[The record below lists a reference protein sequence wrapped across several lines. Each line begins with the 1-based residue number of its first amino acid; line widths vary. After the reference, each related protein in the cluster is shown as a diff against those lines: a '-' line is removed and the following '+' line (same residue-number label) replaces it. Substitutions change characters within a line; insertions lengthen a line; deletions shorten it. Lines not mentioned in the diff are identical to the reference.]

1 MSVVSV
7 ISVGVFVT
15 NCGMYFLMQC
25 SAIVVCAGNM
35 NVVSLSC
42 FV

>member
-1 MSVVSV
+1 MLILSV
-7 ISVGVFVT
+7 ISVGVFVS
-15 NCGMYFLMQC
+15 NFGMYFLMQC
-25 SAIVVCAGNM
+25 LAVVCAGDM